1 MDEWQ
6 QSNSDLLDDP
16 DLVIITAASE
26 PAARTR
32 LAREQTSDGDEP
44 AIWKGLVAGLAGG
57 LAASWAMNQVQSQ
70 LAKISP
76 QPAQQTGDD
85 ATVKAASAI
94 SESVGDHV
102 LNRDEKA
109 VAGPAI
115 HYAFGSTMGAVYGG
129 LTEALPRS
137 AAGWGLPFG
146 ALLWL
151 GADEIAVPSLGLS
164 GSPADA
170 PVSTHASALA
180 SHLVY
185 GVTADAVR
193 RAVRAAL

>member
-1 MDEWQ
+1 
-6 QSNSDLLDDP
+6 
-16 DLVIITAASE
+16 
-26 PAARTR
+26 
-32 LAREQTSDGDEP
+32 
-44 AIWKGLVAGLAGG
+44 
-57 LAASWAMNQVQSQ
+57 
-70 LAKISP
+70 
-76 QPAQQTGDD
+76 
-85 ATVKAASAI
+85 
-94 SESVGDHV
+94 
-102 LNRDEKA
+102 
-109 VAGPAI
+109 
-115 HYAFGSTMGAVYGG
+115 MGAVYGG